1 MLWTLIWFLVNMLF
15 VTAVIT
21 FLFMQRAFSEARN
34 GSAEPSLL
42 ERLNRRRK
50 LAGIISI
57 VLFVAMAASFMT
69 NMRLNG

>member
-1 MLWTLIWFLVNMLF
+1 MLWTLIWFLINLVF

-21 FLFMQRAFSEARN
+21 FLFMQRSYTEARGN
-34 GSAEPSLL
+34 GADTAHVK
-42 ERLNRRRK
+42 RLDRRRK
-50 LAGIISI
+50 LAGIVSI